1 MTHFASIAPSG
12 FDENSDDVPKGMPV
26 RREMGAEGC
35 SMRHQGR
42 NRHRGKDFSR
52 HTPSTNSRG
61 REKAVGRIAL
71 AASEAAP
78 LGCTAVLPRGTS
90 HCRGRYFRAGGR
102 LPRFPRFGLG
112 ALPVKLT
119 RSSLA
124 HSLRR
129 PAPSSRP
136 LDRAVDQNPDQQDW
150 TYDLHDGEQ
159 GHGLNGV
166 EHAFF
171 SKGEDVW
178 P

>member
-1 MTHFASIAPSG
+1 MKIPMMYLRECPYGANRARR
-12 FDENSDDVPKGMPV
+12 DVQCDIRVGTVIEARIYGVIP
-26 RREMGAEGC
+26 
-35 SMRHQGR
+35 
-42 NRHRGKDFSR
+42 
-52 HTPSTNSRG
+52 PSTNSRG

-71 AASEAAP
+71 AASEPAP

-90 HCRGRYFRAGGR
+90 HCRGRYFPAGGR

-112 ALPVKLT
+112 SLPVKPT
-119 RSSLA
+119 RGSLA
-124 HSLRR
+124 NCLRR

-171 SKGEDVW
+171 SKRKDVW